1 MALDSNYESLTQA
14 VRWVK
19 AFWRV
24 TLAVFFGW
32 FFFEKKRIFD
42 PKNIFGKT

>member
-1 MALDSNYESLTQA
+1 MALDSNYESSTQA

-24 TLAVFFGW
+24 GRVFWVFFL
-32 FFFEKKRIFD
+32 EKKRIFD